1 MHSPPE
7 TRYAR
12 TPEGAHLAY
21 QVSGDGPIDLILPMN
36 GGFAIDLIWQEPSIA
51 AFLGRLASWS
61 RLVLFDPRGFGSSS
75 RVEPGRVP
83 AVQTWMDDIG
93 IVMDAAGSSHGA
105 FVAWG
110 EYGLAVMLFA
120 ATYPQRVASLVLVN
134 AYARFLRN
142 DECPWGM
149 PLDSFTS
156 YIDGIGA
163 AWGTGLVSGITAP
176 SLVQTEEA
184 LQRWARMERLSAT
197 PAVIVIPR
205 AFMESDVTQVLPSIQ
220 APALVVTRR
229 GARHVRPEHG
239 SYLADRNS
247 SRRGSSRYLVTTM
260 RSFLDPPTNSSMTSK
275 SSLRELDQLPSLTG
289 F

>member
-36 GGFAIDLIWQEPSIA
+36 GGFAIDLIWEEPSIA
-51 AFLGRLASWS
+51 AFLGRLASWL

-93 IVMDAAGSSHGA
+93 IVMDAAGSSRGA

-120 ATYPQRVASLVLVN
+120 ALPSASRQLGPGQCLCAVLVTMN
-134 AYARFLRN
+134 VRGA
-142 DECPWGM
+142 C
-149 PLDSFTS
+149 LDSFTS
-156 YIDGIGA
+156 YIDG
-163 AWGTGLVSGITAP
+163 LVLHG
-176 SLVQTEEA
+176 VQG
-184 LQRWARMERLSAT
+184 WS
-197 PAVIVIPR
+197 R
-205 AFMESDVTQVLPSIQ
+205 ASWHQPGV
-220 APALVVTRR
+220 
-229 GARHVRPEHG
+229 
-239 SYLADRNS
+239 N
-247 SRRGSSRYLVTTM
+247 
-260 RSFLDPPTNSSMTSK
+260 
-275 SSLRELDQLPSLTG
+275 
-289 F
+289 